1 MRIDW
6 WTLGLQAINFLVL
19 VVLLRRFLYQP
30 VARAIARRKE
40 QTEKAIADAAAA
52 TTRADEERKQLAT
65 ERAAWPAERERL
77 LAEVRAEVAAERLR
91 AVDATRAE
99 VEAIRVAARDKLA
112 DEHAAATADL
122 RHHAVELALE
132 LAASILRASA
142 STAVAEALVGGLA
155 DRLGALPAEELGRL
169 RVQVSNG
176 HTLEIVTAP
185 ALGVDAEAR
194 LRARMAE
201 RLGPDAHV
209 AFAFDDQLIA
219 GAELRFPSTV
229 ITLSWRDALDRAR
242 KELEHDVTA

>member
-6 WTLGLQAINFLVL
+6 WTLTLQAINFLVL
-19 VVLLRRFLYQP
+19 VVLLRRFLYRP

-40 QTEKAIADAAAA
+40 QAEKAIADATAAK
-52 TTRADEERKQLAT
+52 THADDERRQLAT
-65 ERAAWPAERERL
+65 ERAAWPAEHARL
-77 LAEVRAEVAAERLR
+77 LAEAHAELAAERRR

-99 VEAIRVAARDKLA
+99 VDAIGVATRDKLA
-112 DEHAAATADL
+112 DERAAATADL
-122 RHHAVELALE
+122 RRHAVELALE

-142 STAVAEALVGGLA
+142 STAVAEALVGSLA
-155 DRLGALPAEELGRL
+155 DRLGTLPTEELGRL

-176 HTLEIVTAP
+176 HTLEIATAP
-185 ALGVDAEAR
+185 ALGADAEAR
-194 LRARMAE
+194 LRARMTD

-242 KELEHDVTA
+242 KELAHDVAA